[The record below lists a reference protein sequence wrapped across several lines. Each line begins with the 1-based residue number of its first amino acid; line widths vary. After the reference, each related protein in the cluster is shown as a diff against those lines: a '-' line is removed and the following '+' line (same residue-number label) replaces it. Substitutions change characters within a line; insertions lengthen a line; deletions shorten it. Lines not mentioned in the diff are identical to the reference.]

1 LSLRKTHNLVRSPNM
16 TRTTLAV
23 LAVGLLLGADTPKD
37 DPAKDV
43 EKAITTLNEAF
54 QKRDATAIKPLLTED
69 HVAVTVY
76 YSGPQKVSDQIA
88 SLPDLKLTEYSPGK
102 LQVTLL
108 GKEAALVTYELTM
121 KGTFKGKE
129 VPRKSYA
136 AAVWVNRG
144 GKWQELHY

>member
-1 LSLRKTHNLVRSPNM
+1 M
-16 TRTTLAV
+16 TRTILAV
-23 LAVGLLLGADTPKD
+23 LAVGLLPGADTPRD
-37 DPAKDV
+37 EPAKDV

-54 QKRDATAIKPLLTED
+54 QKKDAEAIKRLLAED

-76 YSGPQKVSDQIA
+76 YGGPQRVSDQLA
-88 SLPDLKLTEYSPGK
+88 SLPELKLTEYAAGK
-102 LQVTLL
+102 VQVTLQ

-136 AAVWVNRG
+136 SAVWVNRG
-144 GKWQELHY
+144 GKWLELHYQETPLEGK

>member
-1 LSLRKTHNLVRSPNM
+1 M

-23 LAVGLLLGADTPKD
+23 LAVGLLLGADTTKD
-37 DPAKDV
+37 DPAAKDV

-54 QKRDATAIKPLLTED
+54 QKRDAEAIKPLLTED

-76 YSGPQKVSDQIA
+76 YGGPQAVRDQLA
-88 SLPDLKLTEYSPGK
+88 SLPDLKLTEYAAGK

-108 GKEAALVTYELTM
+108 GKDAALVTYELAM
-121 KGTFKGKE
+121 NGTFKGKE

-136 AAVWVNRG
+136 SAVWVNRG
-144 GKWQELHY
+144 GKWLELHYQQTPLEGK